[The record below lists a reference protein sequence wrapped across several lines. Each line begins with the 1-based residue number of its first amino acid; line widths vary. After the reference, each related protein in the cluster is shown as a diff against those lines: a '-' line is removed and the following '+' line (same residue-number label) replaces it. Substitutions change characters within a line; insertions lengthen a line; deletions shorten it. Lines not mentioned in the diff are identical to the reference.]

1 VHEIIV
7 QRFPKIPPKLYDK
20 PIIETINTWRRFK
33 VALLHGLVQLLDGD
47 VQLQVLLLFL
57 RNTTTFNS
65 RMVT

>member
-47 VQLQVLLLFL
+47 VQL
-57 RNTTTFNS
+57 
-65 RMVT
+65 